1 MKWLAYK
8 TISRFLFFRRQG
20 DRPARASAGAVEPV
34 RTQTDVGE
42 GVRVDSVLWIVCCV
56 SIIVS

>member
-42 GVRVDSVLWIVCCV
+42 GV
-56 SIIVS
+56 